1 MKVHFYA
8 TYHVLSG
15 VRSFDL
21 DMPPGATLRQ
31 AVDAILQRY
40 PVLKEHWIDE
50 SGDLHNY
57 LLIFVNGHELSTL
70 EDPLNTPLSPSDTL
84 DFLPPVAGG

>member
-1 MKVHFYA
+1 MKVNLYA

-15 VRSFDL
+15 VRTFDL
-21 DMPPGATLRQ
+21 DLPPGATLRQ
-31 AVDAILQRY
+31 AVDAILLRY
-40 PVLKEHWIDE
+40 PTLKEHWLSQ
-50 SGDLHNY
+50 SGDPHSF

-70 EDPLNTPLSPSDTL
+70 DAQLNTPLYPLDTL